1 MNSPF
6 FCRFLQVFCVAG
18 TNPTSYLGCV
28 ANTNADL
35 TSMYV
40 RGDDMQDFPARQLAE
55 SIMTIKFL
63 PYSEGVSSTKLRKE
77 QYNASS
83 FGPHVNADVHSMFYW
98 LRQELWTS
106 LISKV

>member
-1 MNSPF
+1 M
-6 FCRFLQVFCVAG
+6 FCVAG
-18 TNPTSYLGCV
+18 TDPTSYLGCV

-77 QYNASS
+77 HYNASS

-98 LRQELWTS
+98 
-106 LISKV
+106 

>member
-1 MNSPF
+1 
-6 FCRFLQVFCVAG
+6 
-18 TNPTSYLGCV
+18 
-28 ANTNADL
+28 
-35 TSMYV
+35 MYV
-40 RGDDMQDFPARQLAE
+40 RGDDMQNFPARQLAE

-83 FGPHVNADVHSMFYW
+83 FGPHVNADVQSMFYW

-106 LISKV
+106 FNFLRFV